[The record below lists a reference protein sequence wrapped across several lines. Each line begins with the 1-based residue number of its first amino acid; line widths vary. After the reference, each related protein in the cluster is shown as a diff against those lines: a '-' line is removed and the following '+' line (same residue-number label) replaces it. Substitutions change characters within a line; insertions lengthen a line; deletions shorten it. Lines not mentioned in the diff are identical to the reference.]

1 MTFER
6 IQQTKLSDV
15 IMARIEAM
23 IVDGTLPAGQRLPAE
38 RDLAQQFSVSRPSL
52 REAIQKLEAR
62 GLLDRRQGGGTY
74 VCDNL
79 QQRVAEPLL
88 QLLTQH
94 PESQFD
100 LLEFRHALEGI
111 SSYYAAM
118 RGTPADLAAI
128 EAAFANIADDC
139 SVELAQQAQAL
150 ADFNLRICE
159 ASHNVILLHL
169 VRSMQPILLKN
180 IQQNL
185 GDLAHKPG
193 IIQQLHEHRR
203 HIVAAIA
210 AGEPEQARDACH
222 QLLAFIEHALLT
234 SNREQSRIQ
243 RSLRR
248 TQIG

>member
-1 MTFER
+1 M
-6 IQQTKLSDV
+6 
-15 IMARIEAM
+15 
-23 IVDGTLPAGQRLPAE
+23 
-38 RDLAQQFSVSRPSL
+38 
-52 REAIQKLEAR
+52 
-62 GLLDRRQGGGTY
+62 
-74 VCDNL
+74 
-79 QQRVAEPLL
+79 
-88 QLLTQH
+88 
-94 PESQFD
+94 
-100 LLEFRHALEGI
+100 
-111 SSYYAAM
+111 
-118 RGTPADLAAI
+118 
-128 EAAFANIADDC
+128 
-139 SVELAQQAQAL
+139 
-150 ADFNLRICE
+150 
-159 ASHNVILLHL
+159 LHL
-169 VRSMQPILLKN
+169 VRSMQPLLLKN